1 VSVEYKPQEF
11 LVTKHDG
18 YSAVRDD
25 LIDGGTKVRFLPY
38 VVGDA
43 EHIVFGAPFAGGAPV
58 ALSVIGRET
67 GKRISIFYAWRKEL
81 HPRMKRVQNNGTD
94 LHLVE
99 HGYMN
104 VVQKRAR
111 DYAQQAGALFLPLG
125 FDTQSAVAPFQ
136 SMLGTF
142 SNEIGQPDEIWCAA
156 GSGMLAKNLSVAFPN
171 SEIKAVAVG
180 LQSRWAKQ
188 TLPPNCQILEQPL
201 LFAKP
206 LKVEAPFPICH
217 HYESKAFA
225 MMQTAI
231 KMQPNRSRLFW
242 NVLGWEG

>member
-1 VSVEYKPQEF
+1 
-11 LVTKHDG
+11 
-18 YSAVRDD
+18 
-25 LIDGGTKVRFLPY
+25 
-38 VVGDA
+38 
-43 EHIVFGAPFAGGAPV
+43 
-58 ALSVIGRET
+58 
-67 GKRISIFYAWRKEL
+67 
-81 HPRMKRVQNNGTD
+81 MKRVQNNGTD

-206 LKVEAPFPICH
+206 LKVAAPVPICH

-225 MMQTAI
+225 MMQRAI
-231 KMQPNRSRLFW
+231 QMQPNRSRLFW